1 MLDELELLKKD
12 WQKREAN
19 LPKLSYEQIYPMIK
33 KKSSSIVKWIFYISI
48 IEFVFWAGINIVF
61 SGPETMEEL
70 KAMHIHKVIMVLNVV
85 NYGIILYFILKF
97 YNNYKKIS
105 ITDSSRNLMKTILKV
120 KRTVTQYV
128 WFNLII
134 FTTYLIINMYGVLIY
149 GPEGKKNYRGC
160 LTGWEHYGILGHGNR
175 YFRGF
180 YRHNPIFDLAVLQT
194 ALWNFIKKASQKL
207 QRPQTF
213 GSLAFQFALVTVTSF
228 LIFLFVGQKL
238 FLWNYFK
245 E

>member
-48 IEFVFWAGINIVF
+48 IEFVFWAGINIIF

-105 ITDSSRNLMKTILKV
+105 FTDSSRNLMKTILKV

-149 GPEGKKNYRGC
+149 GPEGKKIIEAASQDGNTMAFWAMVIGISVVFTAIILFLIWLFYK
-160 LTGWEHYGILGHGNR
+160 LLYGILLKRLRRN
-175 YFRGF
+175 Y
-180 YRHNPIFDLAVLQT
+180 NDLKRLEV
-194 ALWNFIKKASQKL
+194 
-207 QRPQTF
+207 
-213 GSLAFQFALVTVTSF
+213 
-228 LIFLFVGQKL
+228 
-238 FLWNYFK
+238 
-245 E
+245 

>member
-19 LPKLSYEQIYPMIK
+19 LPKLSYEEIYPMIK

-70 KAMHIHKVIMVLNVV
+70 KAMHIYKVVMALNII
-85 NYGIILYFILKF
+85 NYAIIIYFIYKF
-97 YNNYKKIS
+97 YINYKKIS
-105 ITDSSRNLMKTILKV
+105 FTDSSRNLMKTILKV

-134 FTTYLIINMYGVLIY
+134 FTTYLIINMYGVLLY
-149 GPEGKKNYRGC
+149 GPEGKKIVEAASQEGNTLAFWAMVIGISIVFTAVILFLIWLFYK
-160 LTGWEHYGILGHGNR
+160 LLYGIL
-175 YFRGF
+175 
-180 YRHNPIFDLAVLQT
+180 L
-194 ALWNFIKKASQKL
+194 KKLRK
-207 QRPQTF
+207 
-213 GSLAFQFALVTVTSF
+213 
-228 LIFLFVGQKL
+228 
-238 FLWNYFK
+238 NYNELK
-245 E
+245 RLEV